1 MEVKIDE
8 QNDIPR
14 IKGNKGTLVYSE
26 KSDTLYI
33 KTHREGI
40 KAIGADTSI
49 TETDPIY
56 LASSWSS
63 TTNNSSNWD
72 TAYGWGNHASAG
84 YLTSLGIGSLTQ
96 AWDADLDTIAALTG
110 TGFLKRTGTNTW
122 TLDTNTYLTSI
133 SGLNISLL
141 TNDSGYIT
149 SSALSPYVP
158 TIRNLTINSVTYD
171 LSADRSWT
179 ISAGISTLN
188 TLTGSTQT
196 FATGTTGTDF
206 TISSSGTTHTFNIPT
221 ASSSNRGVLSTTDWT
236 TFNSKESALTF
247 STGLTRTSNTITSD
261 ISTGVSGGQTI
272 IGGTASGNSL
282 TLSSTSNATK
292 GKLLFGTSAYD
303 EVNNRL
309 GIGNTSPSYALDV
322 NGDIRV
328 NNIYRFQAGQS
339 FSVSGSAININA
351 DNGTVWNANSSGSTL
366 LTLSN
371 GGIYGFTAG
380 FVTGYTN
387 PFIALGVKRES
398 GTNWRAYL
406 AYPITFQNLAGDIA
420 ITQDTGKTYGGT
432 FTPTET
438 VRLKA
443 GGTVG
448 IGVTSPS
455 AYLSIKASTTSI
467 PHLNLTAGS
476 APSSPT
482 NGDIWFDGSDIK
494 MRIGGVTKTFT
505 LT

>member
-1 MEVKIDE
+1 MIIRIDR
-8 QNDIPR
+8 QNDVPKITEPG
-14 IKGNKGTLVYSE
+14 KLVYSE
-26 KSDTLYI
+26 KSDALFIRTL
-33 KTHREGI
+33 KEGT
-40 KAIGADTSI
+40 KVIGGNNTTI
-49 TETDPIY
+49 VETDPIFSAWLATPPNVSIFTNDAGY
-56 LASSWSS
+56 LTSFSETDPVYTASSWYS
-63 TTNNSSNWD
+63 TTNNATNWN
-72 TAYGWGNHASAG
+72 TSFGWGNHASAG
-84 YLTSLGIGSLTQ
+84 YLTS
-96 AWDADLDTIAALTG
+96 
-110 TGFLKRTGTNTW
+110 
-122 TLDTNTYLTSI
+122 
-133 SGLNISLL
+133 
-141 TNDSGYIT
+141 IT
-149 SSALSPYVP
+149 SGQITTALGFTPV
-158 TIRNLTINSVTYD
+158 TNARTLTINGTTYD

-179 ISAGISTLN
+179 VSGGISTLN
-188 TLTGSTQT
+188 TLTGATQT

-206 TISSSGTTHTFNIPT
+206 TISSLGTTHTFNIPT

-247 STGLTRTSNTITSD
+247 STGLTRTSNTITSN

-339 FSVSGSAININA
+339 FSVSGSTININA
-351 DNGTVWNANSSGSTL
+351 NNGTVWNANLTGSTL
-366 LTLSN
+366 LALSN
-371 GGIYGFTAG
+371 AGIFGFTAG

-387 PFIALGVKRES
+387 PFIALGVHRES
-398 GTNWRAYL
+398 STNWRAQL

-420 ITQDTGKTYGGT
+420 ITQDTGKTYGGI

-482 NGDIWFDGSDIK
+482 NGDIWFDGTDIK

>member
-1 MEVKIDE
+1 MIKVGE
-8 QNDIPR
+8 QGIFLSDSAAKRLSPYMLNAY
-14 IKGNKGTLVYSE
+14 KKTLVLDLNALQSFTELDPVFSTWLATPPNVSIFTNDAGY
-26 KSDTLYI
+26 L
-33 KTHREGI
+33 
-40 KAIGADTSI
+40 TSFS
-49 TETDPIY
+49 ETDPVY
-56 LASSWSS
+56 TASSWYS
-63 TTNNSSNWD
+63 TTNNATDWNTSF
-72 TAYGWGNHASAG
+72 GWGNHASAG
-84 YLTSLGIGSLTQ
+84 YLTS
-96 AWDADLDTIAALTG
+96 
-110 TGFLKRTGTNTW
+110 
-122 TLDTNTYLTSI
+122 
-133 SGLNISLL
+133 
-141 TNDSGYIT
+141 IT
-149 SSALSPYVP
+149 SGQITTALGFTPV
-158 TIRNLTINSVTYD
+158 TNARTLTINGTTYD

-179 ISAGISTLN
+179 VSGGISTLN
-188 TLTGSTQT
+188 TLTGATQT

-206 TISSSGTTHTFNIPT
+206 TISSLGTTHTFNIPT

-247 STGLTRTSNTITSD
+247 STGLTRTSNTITSN

-328 NNIYRFQAGQS
+328 NNIYRFQGGQS

-351 DNGTVWNANSSGSTL
+351 NNGTVWNANSTGSTL

-387 PFIALGVKRES
+387 PFIALGVHRES

-420 ITQDTGKTYGGT
+420 ITQDTGKTYAGT

-482 NGDIWFDGSDIK
+482 NGDIWFDGTDIK